1 VWSKGATGTY
11 TLLMADAR
19 GPADRAAAAARAAGA
34 SGRHAH
40 VLTED
45 GAATPDR
52 PWIFR
57 TYVGH
62 SSTRA
67 SNELFR
73 RNLEQGQSGLSIAFD
88 LPTQCG
94 YSSDHPLARP
104 EIGKVG
110 VPINSLDDLHLLFEG
125 IELRT
130 ANTSMTINGTAMW
143 LMALYLA
150 LARERGEDE
159 RSLRGTTQNDII
171 KEYLARGTYIFPPE
185 ASLRLTAEMYE
196 YCLDRVPQW
205 NPSNVCAYHLQE
217 AGATPSQEL
226 AFSLSTAIGILD
238 LLRQRGRLAP
248 AELARV
254 VGRISF
260 FVNAGIR
267 FVEETCK
274 MRAFV
279 QLWNRITRDRYG
291 IDDPELRRFRYGVQV
306 SSLNLTERQPENNAW
321 RILIEC
327 LGVLLSRDA
336 RCRALQLPCW
346 NEALSLPRAW
356 DQQWSLRLQQ
366 ILAYE
371 TDLLEYPDIFDG
383 SPVIQSKVEALAGAA
398 QAEIELILAM
408 GGVRVA
414 IEGGYMKSELVR
426 SMAHRVARIA
436 SGEQVV
442 VGVNRWTEG
451 LPSPLVAGDIGLFR
465 PPPALAEEALAAL
478 ARTRERRDQAR
489 VGRALEALRHAAAG
503 GDNLVEPSI
512 ECALARVTTGEWA
525 DALRSVF
532 GEYRAATGVD
542 GQALPLD
549 GARMAALRE
558 RVDRVCRRDGRRP
571 RLVIGKPG
579 LDGHSNGAEII
590 AVSAR
595 DAGFDV
601 VYAGIRLA
609 PADIVASAVEEGAD
623 VLGLSILSGSHL
635 ELVGEV
641 MALLEQAGTAGDI
654 PVIVGG
660 IVPAEDAAE
669 LRKAGV
675 VRVFT
680 PADYEITEVVE
691 RLVEL
696 VE

>member
-1 VWSKGATGTY
+1 
-11 TLLMADAR
+11 MADPHS
-19 GPADRAAAAARAAGA
+19 PADRAIAAARAAGA

-45 GAATPDR
+45 GANTPDR

-57 TYVGH
+57 TYAGH
-62 SSTRA
+62 SSARA
-67 SNELFR
+67 SNQLFR
-73 RNLEQGQSGLSIAFD
+73 QNLAQGQTGLSIAFD

-110 VPINSLDDLHLLFEG
+110 VPINSLDDFHLLFDG
-125 IELRT
+125 IELAA

-143 LMALYLA
+143 LFALYLA

-159 RSLRGTTQNDII
+159 RALRGTTQNDII
-171 KEYLARGTYIFPPE
+171 KEYLARGTYIFPPD

-196 YCLDRVPQW
+196 YCVDRVPQW
-205 NPSNVCAYHLQE
+205 NPSNVCSYHLQE
-217 AGATPSQEL
+217 AGATPEQEL
-226 AFSLSTAIGILD
+226 AFSLATAIGVLD
-238 LLRQRGRLAP
+238 LLRERGRLDP
-248 AELARV
+248 ARFARS

-279 QLWNRITRDRYG
+279 ELWDQIARERYG
-291 IDDPELRRFRYGVQV
+291 IADPELRRFRYGVQV
-306 SSLNLTERQPENNAW
+306 NSLNLTEQQPENNAW

-346 NEALSLPRAW
+346 NEALSLPRPW

-371 TDLLEYPDIFDG
+371 TDLLEYPDLFEG
-383 SPVIQSKVEALAGAA
+383 SPVVASKVEALAAA
-398 QAEIELILAM
+398 ARAEIDRILAM
-408 GGVRVA
+408 GGVRAAV
-414 IEGGYMKSELVR
+414 EGGYMKSELVR

-436 SGEQVV
+436 TGEQVV

-451 LPSPLVAGDIGLFR
+451 LPSPLLAGDDSGMFR
-465 PPPALAEEALAAL
+465 PPRELADEALASL
-478 ARTRERRDQAR
+478 AAVRARRDGDR
-489 VGRALEALRHAAAG
+489 VRAALDALRAAAAR

-525 DALRSVF
+525 DALRQAF

-558 RVDRVCRRDGRRP
+558 RVERLCDARGRRP
-571 RLVIGKPG
+571 RIVIGKPG
-579 LDGHSNGAEII
+579 LDGHSNGAEVI

-595 DAGFDV
+595 DAGLDV
-601 VYAGIRLA
+601 IYAGIRLS
-609 PADIVASAVEEGAD
+609 PAEIVASAVEEGAD
-623 VLGLSILSGSHL
+623 LLGLSILSGSHM
-635 ELVGEV
+635 ELVEEV
-641 MALLEQAGTAGDI
+641 MALLEKAGAAREI
-654 PVIVGG
+654 PVVVGG
-660 IVPAEDAAE
+660 IVPPADAAA
-669 LRKAGV
+669 LVARGV
-675 VRVFT
+675 RRVFT
-680 PADYEITEVVE
+680 PADYQVADVVE
-691 RLVEL
+691 RIVDLVE
-696 VE
+696 ERA

>member
-1 VWSKGATGTY
+1 MSE
-11 TLLMADAR
+11 ADPTS
-19 GPADRAAAAARAAGA
+19 PAARAALAARAAGA

-45 GAATPDR
+45 GANTPDR

-57 TYVGH
+57 TYAGH
-62 SSTRA
+62 SSARA

-73 RNLEQGQSGLSIAFD
+73 QNLAQGQTGLSIAFD

-110 VPINSLDDLHLLFEG
+110 VPVNTLDDLHLLFDG
-125 IELRT
+125 IDLAA

-143 LMALYLA
+143 LLALYLA
-150 LARERGEDE
+150 LARERGIDE
-159 RSLRGTTQNDII
+159 RALRGTTQNDII
-171 KEYLARGTYIFPPE
+171 KEYLARGTYIFPPD

-205 NPSNVCAYHLQE
+205 NPSNVCSYHLQE
-217 AGATPSQEL
+217 AGATPEQEL
-226 AFSLSTAIGILD
+226 AFSLVTAIGLLD
-238 LLRQRGRLAP
+238 LLRERGRLGP
-248 AELARV
+248 EQFARC

-279 QLWNRITRDRYG
+279 QLWDETTRTRYAIT
-291 IDDPELRRFRYGVQV
+291 DPELRRFRYGVQV
-306 SSLNLTERQPENNAW
+306 NSLNLTEQQPENNAW

-346 NEALSLPRAW
+346 NEALSLPRPW

-371 TDLLEYPDIFDG
+371 TDLLEYPDLFDG
-383 SPVIQSKVEALAGAA
+383 SPVVASKVEALAGAA
-398 QAEIELILAM
+398 RGEIGRILDM
-408 GGVRVA
+408 GGVRAA

-426 SMAHRVARIA
+426 SMAQRVARIA
-436 SGEQVV
+436 TGEQVV
-442 VGVNRWTEG
+442 VGVNRWSEG
-451 LPSPLVAGDIGLFR
+451 LPSPLTGGDDSGMFR
-465 PPPALAEEALAAL
+465 PTRQLADEALAAL
-478 ARTRERRDQAR
+478 AAARQRRDGDR
-489 VGRALEALRHAAAG
+489 VRTALEALRAAAVG
-503 GDNLVEPSI
+503 GHDLVEPSI

-525 DALRSVF
+525 DALRQVF
-532 GEYRAATGVD
+532 GEYRAATGVE

-549 GARMAALRE
+549 GGRMAALRE
-558 RVDRVCRRDGRRP
+558 RVERVCERRGRRP
-571 RLVIGKPG
+571 RIVIGKPG
-579 LDGHSNGAEII
+579 LDGHSNGAEVI

-601 VYAGIRLA
+601 IYAGIRLA
-609 PADIVASAVEEGAD
+609 PAEIVASAVEEGAD
-623 VLGLSILSGSHL
+623 LIGLSILSGSHM
-635 ELVGEV
+635 ELVEEV
-641 MALLEQAGTAGDI
+641 MAQLEEAGAARDI
-654 PVIVGG
+654 PVVVGG
-660 IVPAEDAAE
+660 IVPPADAAE
-669 LRKAGV
+669 LLARGV
-675 VRVFT
+675 RRVFT
-680 PADYEITEVVE
+680 PADYQVADVVE
-691 RLVEL
+691 RIVDLVE
-696 VE
+696 ERI